1 MTHKKPVLLLILD
14 GWGIRPD
21 DGPGNAIAL
30 AQPARYEQLL
40 TRYPH
45 IAIGASEEYV
55 GLPKGQIGNSEVG
68 HLNMGAGRV
77 VYQEITRI
85 DKAIE
90 EGTFFKNDVLLAA
103 TRHAKQNNSVLHIM
117 GLVSDGGVHSSMHHL
132 MALLDLAKQQEVSE
146 VRVHAFLDGRDV
158 PPKSAEKYL
167 RQVEEKLLALDY
179 PQIATIS
186 GRFYAMDRDKR
197 WDRTQRAY
205 ENLTSPTGE
214 IYQPLSL
221 DALQSSYNKN
231 INDEFVE
238 PAVSDITFR
247 GIQDNDAVVFFNFRP
262 DRARQL
268 TNAFTQQG
276 FDGFK
281 RQKTLK
287 NLYYGC
293 LTLYDETFNL
303 PIAFPKQRLD
313 RILAEVLSQ
322 HGKTQFRTAETEKYA
337 HVTFFFN
344 GGFETPYPGEDRLM
358 VPSPKVH
365 TYDEQPEMSIT
376 PVTDGVV
383 TAIESGKY
391 DFIVVNF
398 ANPDMIGHTGM
409 LNPAI
414 EAIKAVDESIGRV
427 VDAVLEADGVMMLT
441 ADHGNIEKMIDED
454 GGPHTAH
461 TTELVPFVLISNSK
475 TLKLATDKTY
485 SLSCIAPTVLDLLGV
500 EKPAE
505 MTSSSLL
512 VSAKTPA

>member
-1 MTHKKPVLLLILD
+1 M
-14 GWGIRPD
+14 
-21 DGPGNAIAL
+21 
-30 AQPARYEQLL
+30 
-40 TRYPH
+40 
-45 IAIGASEEYV
+45 
-55 GLPKGQIGNSEVG
+55 
-68 HLNMGAGRV
+68 
-77 VYQEITRI
+77 
-85 DKAIE
+85 
-90 EGTFFKNDVLLAA
+90 
-103 TRHAKQNNSVLHIM
+103 
-117 GLVSDGGVHSSMHHL
+117 
-132 MALLDLAKQQEVSE
+132 
-146 VRVHAFLDGRDV
+146 
-158 PPKSAEKYL
+158 
-167 RQVEEKLLALDY
+167 
-179 PQIATIS
+179 
-186 GRFYAMDRDKR
+186 
-197 WDRTQRAY
+197 
-205 ENLTSPTGE
+205 
-214 IYQPLSL
+214 
-221 DALQSSYNKN
+221 
-231 INDEFVE
+231 
-238 PAVSDITFR
+238 
-247 GIQDNDAVVFFNFRP
+247 
-262 DRARQL
+262 
-268 TNAFTQQG
+268 
-276 FDGFK
+276 
-281 RQKTLK
+281 K
-287 NLYYGC
+287 NLDYGC

-505 MTSSSLL
+505 MTSSSIL